1 MHLDFEG
8 IDDGVGNVSKVSM
21 QVRHE
26 KVHVLISTSLPQIHP
41 YLLLPPLPLQCM
53 CLQPSIR
60 VFHATVCKDTQV
72 SIAN

>member
-41 YLLLPPLPLQCM
+41 YLLLPPRTPTVYV
-53 CLQPSIR
+53 P
-60 VFHATVCKDTQV
+60 AT
-72 SIAN
+72 